1 MLLSEVLFLED
12 YWEGAHDDDDNDLN
26 SESMSSEEDF
36 SDVEDFTDEAC
47 CVDESVYISEV
58 HERTA
63 RSICIAAERQ
73 VVHLR

>member
-1 MLLSEVLFLED
+1 MLFSEVLLLED
-12 YWEGAHDDDDNDLN
+12 DGEGGHDDDDDLN

-36 SDVEDFTDEAC
+36 SDVEDFTDEGS
-47 CVDESVYISEV
+47 CVGESVYISEV

-63 RSICIAAERQ
+63 RSTCIVAERQ